1 MKTESGIVFVHIGYS
16 VLNVPT
22 DLVHKIVA
30 QYSACCLYVFVDFYF
45 EFMYPVAA
53 RYKQA

>member
-22 DLVHKIVA
+22 DLVHKILA
-30 QYSACCLYVFVDFYF
+30 QYSACCLYVFVDFYC